1 MANAAAAESSSD
13 AAASDAGA
21 HNASVARVRSGT
33 LPGSAASET
42 SVPAEIGSPSGRR
55 SKTSGAVSAS
65 ARAASARSAS
75 APVSAASASRRAAA
89 LRLSRSCARAF
100 LCLVR
105 AEERGARLARLPLR
119 GRLVAG
125 GGGGGRRPRVVARRV
140 RRKFVVVVAEPP
152 PRRAV
157 PPQTR
162 LPAAPRALHVLHGV
176 PVPAP
181 RAPDRRGARGVTG
194 GSARVFVASAIL
206 RETLLLG

>member
-1 MANAAAAESSSD
+1 MSELAWKSATEL
-13 AAASDAGA
+13 AGLIR
-21 HNASVARVRSGT
+21 ARRLGSRLRGFRVPPRG
-33 LPGSAASET
+33 GSAAL
-42 SVPAEIGSPSGRR
+42 PL
-55 SKTSGAVSAS
+55 
-65 ARAASARSAS
+65 
-75 APVSAASASRRAAA
+75 
-89 LRLSRSCARAF
+89 LRARAF

-125 GGGGGRRPRVVARRV
+125 GGGGGRRPRVVARRT